1 MCADESPSG
10 PRNNIYSLFIL
21 VFINVRRSQ
30 NEVRFINIH
39 DDIRLSCASLIT
51 QFTFLPSVQQCSL
64 GGSPLMHSNL
74 HKSWRRV
81 CFCSRRCVSASSQ
94 RDSCGWSKGG
104 RRMWASTFH
113 PCHVATRLCLRE
125 PEWIW
130 IGCNTVQ
137 NIYCSRVRFMENWA
151 FMDVDGGGVKA
162 KDSHHLLFTRNG
174 RVSYSFSFPSV
185 PPAIE
190 MGFLRITNAFQGRIK
205 YQTPVHVIW
214 PSVTNHHHH
223 HHRK

>member
-1 MCADESPSG
+1 MTFACLVHLWLHNSPFCQCS
-10 PRNNIYSLFIL
+10 SAAL
-21 VFINVRRSQ
+21 VDLLWCTPIFINRDV
-30 NEVRFINIH
+30 V
-39 DDIRLSCASLIT
+39 CA
-51 QFTFLPSVQQCSL
+51 FVVAVA
-64 GGSPLMHSNL
+64 SPLR
-74 HKSWRRV
+74 HKGIPV
-81 CFCSRRCVSASSQ
+81 DEA
-94 RDSCGWSKGG
+94 KGG

-151 FMDVDGGGVKA
+151 FIEVDGGGVKA

-205 YQTPVHVIW
+205 YQTPLHVIW

-223 HHRK
+223 RK